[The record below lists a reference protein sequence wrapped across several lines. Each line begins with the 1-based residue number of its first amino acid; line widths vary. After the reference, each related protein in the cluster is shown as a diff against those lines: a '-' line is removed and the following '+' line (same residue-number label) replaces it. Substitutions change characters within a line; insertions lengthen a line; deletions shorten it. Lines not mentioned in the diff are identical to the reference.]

1 MSVVAPRAS
10 STAGRVPGEAGV
22 WIFILGDMVMFGL
35 FFTVFV
41 YYRAADVDLFATAQ
55 LSLNQTLGALNTLL
69 LLTSSWFVV
78 HAVEAARAGIAPRA
92 RSLLVGGFL
101 CGLGFMVVKYFEYG
115 EKIRAGLTITSN
127 DFFMYYYMLTG
138 IHLLHVTLGMGV
150 LAYLWQRLRGTT
162 DIASHISALESGA
175 SFWHMVD
182 ILWIVLFALVYL
194 MR

>member
-1 MSVVAPRAS
+1 MSVSAHE
-10 STAGRVPGEAGV
+10 AGQRVGRIPGELGI
-22 WIFILGDMVMFGL
+22 WMFIIGDMVMFGL

-41 YYRAADVDLFATAQ
+41 YYRAADVALFSEAQ
-55 LSLNQTLGALNTLL
+55 RSLNQTFGALNTLL

-78 HAVEAARAGIAPRA
+78 HAVESARAGFAA
-92 RSLLVGGFL
+92 RTRHLLALAFA
-101 CGLGFMVVKYFEYG
+101 CGLGFLVIKYFEYG
-115 EKIRAGLTITSN
+115 EKIRAGLTITTN
-127 DFFMYYYMLTG
+127 DFFMYYFMLTG

-150 LAYLWQRLRGTT
+150 LAYLWQRLRGSENT
-162 DIASHISALESGA
+162 SGHVSALESGA